1 MSKRSANARKA
12 AAAAV
17 EAEPA
22 LDAAGSVAGVAGLPK
37 EAAAEPG
44 KSDPL
49 VGELRK
55 GGLLPLLVLHEVSSG
70 PSYGN
75 QLIERVTEL
84 TAGVVAAN
92 PNTMY
97 PLLRSLEAKGLLE
110 ASWEHPERR
119 SRRFYSI
126 TAAGI
131 AERERLAAEL
141 SPQLDLIGTAIERI
155 RSEVLG

>member
-1 MSKRSANARKA
+1 MSERSASARKA

-17 EAEPA
+17 EVDPA
-22 LDAAGSVAGVAGLPK
+22 RAAAGTATAPGAPSKDLPG
-37 EAAAEPG
+37 PG
-44 KSDPL
+44 RSDAL

-55 GGLLPLLVLHEVSSG
+55 GGLLPLLVLHEVASG

-97 PLLRSLEAKGLLE
+97 PLLRSLEAKGMLE

-126 TAAGI
+126 TAAGS
-131 AERERLAAEL
+131 AERDRLASEL
-141 SPQLDLIGTAIERI
+141 APQLDSLATAIERI
-155 RSEVLG
+155 RGEVLGA

>member
-1 MSKRSANARKA
+1 MSERSANARKA

-22 LDAAGSVAGVAGLPK
+22 RNAEDSVAGVAGLQK
-37 EAAAEPG
+37 EAAAGPG

-97 PLLRSLEAKGLLE
+97 PLLRALEAKGLLE

-126 TAAGI
+126 TPAGI
-131 AERERLAAEL
+131 AERHRLAAEL